1 MGCEV
6 AHADWL
12 FYSDSTGY
20 EDTLGFSAMYEAPDI
35 KIDCYFFMRQWGTIW
50 DDVEEDLPGYYESWY
65 LPLIKDGEVV
75 APKTIG

>member
-1 MGCEV
+1 
-6 AHADWL
+6 
-12 FYSDSTGY
+12 
-20 EDTLGFSAMYEAPDI
+20 MYEAPDI

-50 DDVEEDLPGYYESWY
+50 DDVEEEDLPGYYESWY